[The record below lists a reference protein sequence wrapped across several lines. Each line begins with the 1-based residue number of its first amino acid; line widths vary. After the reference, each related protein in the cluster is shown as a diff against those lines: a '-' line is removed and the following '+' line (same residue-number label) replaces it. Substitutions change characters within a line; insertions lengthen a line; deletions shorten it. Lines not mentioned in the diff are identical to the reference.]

1 VPEVT
6 PLGLECSPYPDRI
19 LPKPGLSDADAKALQ
34 KSTLTSLYNARSA
47 WLAQA
52 HETLDATVA
61 AACGWADF
69 TPAMSDDDLLARLL
83 ALNLTRADAAR

>member
-6 PLGLECSPYPDRI
+6 RLGLECSPCPDRI
-19 LPKPGLSDADAKALQ
+19 LPKPGLSDTDAKALQ
-34 KSTLTSLYNARSA
+34 KSTLTNLYNARPA

-52 HETLDATVA
+52 HETLDVTVA

-83 ALNLTRADAAR
+83 ALNLTQADAAR